1 MAVMKA
7 FSIHVFRLKND
18 QRGTALIEL
27 AVVLPVLLAICLGVF
42 EFGNA
47 IYGRHLIENGVR
59 DGARYAAGLPHST
72 VAEINTATT
81 YAENIAL
88 TGAISGGSLRVSWWD
103 PLNAV
108 VANRKGT
115 ISVTFPPVPITKTNY
130 CGTAT
135 NPAYCRGADATHQ
148 INLVTVYTDVPYA
161 GLGFLGY
168 FGLSNLTMHVE
179 HVERL
184 FSVR

>member
-1 MAVMKA
+1 MAVMKKTC
-7 FSIHVFRLKND
+7 HYFRGFNND

-27 AVVLPVLLAICLGVF
+27 GVVLPILLAICLGVF

-47 IYGRHLIENGVR
+47 IYSRHLIENGVR
-59 DGARYAAGLPHST
+59 DGARYAAGL
-72 VAEINTATT
+72 VANDATAMSN
-81 YAENIAL
+81 AKNIAL

-103 PLNAV
+103 PLNVV

-115 ISVTFPPVPITKTNY
+115 IAVTYTAVPTTKTNY

-148 INLVTVYTDVPYA
+148 IYLVTVSTDVPYS
-161 GLGFLGY
+161 GFGFLGY
-168 FGLSNLTMHVE
+168 FGLSNFSMHVE

>member
-1 MAVMKA
+1 MAVVKA
-7 FSIHVFRLKND
+7 FSMHVYRLKND

-59 DGARYAAGLPHST
+59 DAARYAAGFAANDT
-72 VAEINTATT
+72 TAISN
-81 YAENIAL
+81 AKNIAL

-103 PLNAV
+103 PLNVV
-108 VANRKGT
+108 VANRNGT
-115 ISVTFPPVPITKTNY
+115 IAVTYTPVPITKTNY

-148 INLVTVYTDVPYA
+148 INLVTVSTDVPYA

>member
-7 FSIHVFRLKND
+7 FSILVYRLKND

-59 DGARYAAGLPHST
+59 DAARYAAGFAANDT
-72 VAEINTATT
+72 TAR
-81 YAENIAL
+81 ANAANIAV
-88 TGAISGGSLRVSWWD
+88 TGAISGGSLRVSWWN
-103 PLNAV
+103 PTKNNACDG
-108 VANRKGT
+108 ATHSGT
-115 ISVTFPPVPITKTNY
+115 ISVCYTLVPITKTNY
-130 CGTAT
+130 CGTAA

-148 INLVTVYTDVPYA
+148 INLVTVYTDVPYT